1 MHSIFIIVKKELK
14 RFFTDRRML
23 ISLFL
28 PGIILYLVYS
38 FMGNV
43 MGGMLSAD
51 EKHVYKIAINV
62 ETDATDLVEHYL
74 KSSETTYEKV
84 DATDLETDKIKVDSG
99 ELDLAV
105 YYQKGENGQR
115 DNYTVYYNS
124 TSAESTAI
132 YTEVVTM
139 LMATSSVPIYDV
151 LPTDMA
157 TSEDTSKMI
166 INMLLPFLLLTF
178 LFSGCMAVATESIAG
193 EKERGTI
200 ATLLITPT
208 KRSHIALGK
217 VIALSITALASA
229 TVSFVSVILSLP
241 KLMSGSMGDME
252 FKISYSVPEY
262 LGVFA
267 VIVITVLMFTVILSL
282 VSTIAKSVKEAT
294 SYSMPVMI
302 LIMIVGLSGMLGASS
317 SSPIACLIPIYN
329 SVQCMSMIFAQEF
342 NPLCLLFTVTSNF
355 VVILLGI
362 VALAKLFSSEK
373 VMFNK

>member
-362 VALAKLFSSEK
+362 VALAKLFSSERI
-373 VMFNK
+373 MFNK